1 MFTLGLDGLDIT
13 INTSIKLE
21 QNQYIFKNQTGEELG
36 NLVAVKRGYKLHI
49 CLPKMIRNSNS
60 VPFGV
65 SDYNHLSNVLEF
77 IKNNVLNLFKGEST
91 EITIQACEVNSTEDY
106 LNRVTKAY
114 NEIDKLIG
122 KLSTSKD
129 YIRACNEISAFAQVI
144 GKDSTEVLKLKHKLK
159 NRVSKIMTEYDD
171 KLEEIKHDISAFQSI
186 EITDTPEEARDLQ
199 QLATTKMYE
208 YMMQLNRDENT
219 NRRLVGNWIKGK
231 QELSRVDAVALTQL
245 SALPAYEKLF
255 KPLHREILG
264 QKIKKPEQIEHEKA
278 IAPMIEQKKQELS
291 RTYMD
296 SFMLRQA
303 LQRVT
308 LIDGEKL
315 ETDKKIMTPK
325 LQEGENLFD

>member
-1 MFTLGLDGLDIT
+1 MTYAERAYYSRHKKKIE
-13 INTSIKLE
+13 N
-21 QNQYIFKNQTGEELG
+21 EEERLWKI
-36 NLVAVKRGYKLHI
+36 A
-49 CLPKMIRNSNS
+49 
-60 VPFGV
+60 
-65 SDYNHLSNVLEF
+65 
-77 IKNNVLNLFKGEST
+77 
-91 EITIQACEVNSTEDY
+91 EVF
-106 LNRVTKAY
+106 

-122 KLSTSKD
+122 KLSTSKG
-129 YIRACNEISAFAQVI
+129 YIKVCNEISAFAQVI

-231 QELSRVDAVALTQL
+231 QELSRIDAVALTQL

-278 IAPMIEQKKQELS
+278 IAPMLEQKKQELS

-315 ETDKKIMTPK
+315 ETDKKIMTQQ
-325 LQEGENLFD
+325 LQKGENLFD

>member
-1 MFTLGLDGLDIT
+1 MTYAERAYYSRHKKRIE
-13 INTSIKLE
+13 N
-21 QNQYIFKNQTGEELG
+21 EEERLWKI
-36 NLVAVKRGYKLHI
+36 A
-49 CLPKMIRNSNS
+49 
-60 VPFGV
+60 
-65 SDYNHLSNVLEF
+65 
-77 IKNNVLNLFKGEST
+77 
-91 EITIQACEVNSTEDY
+91 EVF
-106 LNRVTKAY
+106 

-129 YIRACNEISAFAQVI
+129 YIKVCNEISAFAQVI
-144 GKDSTEVLKLKHKLK
+144 GKDATEILKLKHKLK
-159 NRVSKIMTEYDD
+159 NRVTDVMTEYDD
-171 KLEEIKHDISAFQSI
+171 KLENINHDISAFQSI
-186 EITDTPEEARDLQ
+186 KITDTPEEARDLQ

-278 IAPMIEQKKQELS
+278 IAPILKQKRQELAK
-291 RTYMD
+291 TYTE

-315 ETDKKIMTPK
+315 ETDKKIMTPQ

>member
-1 MFTLGLDGLDIT
+1 MTYAERAYYSRHKKKIE
-13 INTSIKLE
+13 N
-21 QNQYIFKNQTGEELG
+21 EEERLWKI
-36 NLVAVKRGYKLHI
+36 A
-49 CLPKMIRNSNS
+49 
-60 VPFGV
+60 
-65 SDYNHLSNVLEF
+65 
-77 IKNNVLNLFKGEST
+77 
-91 EITIQACEVNSTEDY
+91 EVF
-106 LNRVTKAY
+106 

-122 KLSTSKD
+122 KLSTSKG
-129 YIRACNEISAFAQVI
+129 YIKVCNEISAFAQVI

-278 IAPMIEQKKQELS
+278 IAPMLEQKRQELS
-291 RTYMD
+291 RIYMD

-315 ETDKKIMTPK
+315 ETDKKIMTPQ

>member
-1 MFTLGLDGLDIT
+1 MTYAERIYY
-13 INTSIKLE
+13 N
-21 QNQYIFKNQTGEELG
+21 
-36 NLVAVKRGYKLHI
+36 
-49 CLPKMIRNSNS
+49 RNKKQ
-60 VPFGV
+60 V
-65 SDYNHLSNVLEF
+65 D
-77 IKNNVLNLFKGEST
+77 
-91 EITIQACEVNSTEDY
+91 STEDY

-129 YIRACNEISAFAQVI
+129 YIRVCNEISSFAQVI
-144 GKDSTEVLKLKHKLK
+144 GKDATEILKLKRKLK
-159 NRVSKIMTEYDD
+159 DKVSDVMTEYDD
-171 KLEEIKHDISAFQSI
+171 KLENINHDISAFQSI

-219 NRRLVGNWIKGK
+219 NKRQVGNWIKGK
-231 QELSRVDAVALTQL
+231 KGLSRVDAMALTQL
-245 SALPAYEKLF
+245 STIPAYEKLF
-255 KPLHREILG
+255 KPLHKEILS
-264 QKIKKPEQIEHEKA
+264 QKIKKPEQIEHEKV
-278 IAPMIEQKKQELS
+278 IAPMLEQKRQELS

-308 LIDGEKL
+308 LIDGEKI

>member
-1 MFTLGLDGLDIT
+1 MNNKNGLNHKIRIYRAIRKGGILVTYAERAYYSKHRKKIE
-13 INTSIKLE
+13 N
-21 QNQYIFKNQTGEELG
+21 EEERLW
-36 NLVAVKRGYKLHI
+36 NIAKV
-49 CLPKMIRNSNS
+49 
-60 VPFGV
+60 F
-65 SDYNHLSNVLEF
+65 
-77 IKNNVLNLFKGEST
+77 
-91 EITIQACEVNSTEDY
+91 
-106 LNRVTKAY
+106 

-144 GKDSTEVLKLKHKLK
+144 GKDATEILKLKHKLK
-159 NRVSKIMTEYDD
+159 NRVSDVMTEYDG
-171 KLEEIKHDISAFQSI
+171 KLEQIKHDILAFQSV
-186 EITDTPEEARDLQ
+186 EITDTPKEARDLQ

-231 QELSRVDAVALTQL
+231 QALSRVDAMALTQL
-245 SALPAYEKLF
+245 STIPAYEKLF
-255 KPLHREILG
+255 KPLHKEILSR
-264 QKIKKPEQIEHEKA
+264 KIKKPEQIEHEKV
-278 IAPMIEQKKQELS
+278 IAPMLEQKRQELS

-308 LIDGEKL
+308 LIDGEKI

>member
-1 MFTLGLDGLDIT
+1 MTYAEGLYRRRH
-13 INTSIKLE
+13 KKQVE
-21 QNQYIFKNQTGEELG
+21 
-36 NLVAVKRGYKLHI
+36 
-49 CLPKMIRNSNS
+49 
-60 VPFGV
+60 
-65 SDYNHLSNVLEF
+65 
-77 IKNNVLNLFKGEST
+77 
-91 EITIQACEVNSTEDY
+91 STEDY

-129 YIRACNEISAFAQVI
+129 YIKVCNEVSAFAQVI
-144 GKDSTEVLKLKHKLK
+144 GKESTEVLKLKHKLK
-159 NRVSKIMTEYDD
+159 NKVLDVMTEYDD
-171 KLEEIKHDISAFQSI
+171 KLENINQDISAFQSI

-219 NRRLVGNWIKGK
+219 NKRQVGNWIKGK
-231 QELSRVDAVALTQL
+231 KGLSRVDAMALTQL
-245 SALPAYEKLF
+245 SALPTYEKLF
-255 KPLHREILG
+255 NPSHKKILS
-264 QKIKKPEQIEHEKA
+264 QKIRKPEQIEHEKA
-278 IAPMIEQKKQELS
+278 IAPMLEQKRKELAK
-291 RTYMD
+291 TYMD

-315 ETDKKIMTPK
+315 ETDKKIMTPQ

>member
-1 MFTLGLDGLDIT
+1 MTYAERVYYSRHKKKIE
-13 INTSIKLE
+13 N
-21 QNQYIFKNQTGEELG
+21 EEERLWKI
-36 NLVAVKRGYKLHI
+36 A
-49 CLPKMIRNSNS
+49 
-60 VPFGV
+60 
-65 SDYNHLSNVLEF
+65 
-77 IKNNVLNLFKGEST
+77 
-91 EITIQACEVNSTEDY
+91 EVF
-106 LNRVTKAY
+106 

-122 KLSTSKD
+122 KLNTSKD

-144 GKDSTEVLKLKHKLK
+144 GKDATEILKLKHKLK
-159 NRVSKIMTEYDD
+159 NRVTDVMTEYDD
-171 KLEEIKHDISAFQSI
+171 KLENINHDISAFQSI
-186 EITDTPEEARDLQ
+186 EITDTPEEARDLH
-199 QLATTKMYE
+199 QLATSKMYE

-278 IAPMIEQKKQELS
+278 IAPILKQKRQELAK
-291 RTYMD
+291 TYTE

-308 LIDGEKL
+308 LIDGKKL
-315 ETDKKIMTPK
+315 ETDKKIMTPQ

>member
-1 MFTLGLDGLDIT
+1 MQVY
-13 INTSIKLE
+13 TSSYIK
-21 QNQYIFKNQTGEELG
+21 
-36 NLVAVKRGYKLHI
+36 V
-49 CLPKMIRNSNS
+49 
-60 VPFGV
+60 
-65 SDYNHLSNVLEF
+65 
-77 IKNNVLNLFKGEST
+77 
-91 EITIQACEVNSTEDY
+91 
-106 LNRVTKAY
+106 
-114 NEIDKLIG
+114 
-122 KLSTSKD
+122 
-129 YIRACNEISAFAQVI
+129 CNEISAFAQVI

-278 IAPMIEQKKQELS
+278 IAPMLEQKRQELS
-291 RTYMD
+291 RIYMD

-315 ETDKKIMTPK
+315 ETDKKIMTPQ

>member
-1 MFTLGLDGLDIT
+1 MTYAEGLYRRRH
-13 INTSIKLE
+13 KKQVE
-21 QNQYIFKNQTGEELG
+21 
-36 NLVAVKRGYKLHI
+36 
-49 CLPKMIRNSNS
+49 
-60 VPFGV
+60 
-65 SDYNHLSNVLEF
+65 
-77 IKNNVLNLFKGEST
+77 
-91 EITIQACEVNSTEDY
+91 STEDY

-114 NEIDKLIG
+114 NEIDKLIE

-129 YIRACNEISAFAQVI
+129 YIRACNEISSFAQVI
-144 GKDSTEVLKLKHKLK
+144 GKDATEILKLKHKLK
-159 NRVSKIMTEYDD
+159 DKVSDVMTEYDD
-171 KLEEIKHDISAFQSI
+171 KLENINHDISAFQSI

-278 IAPMIEQKKQELS
+278 IAPILKQKRQELAK
-291 RTYMD
+291 TYTE

-308 LIDGEKL
+308 LIDGKKL
-315 ETDKKIMTPK
+315 ETDKKIMTPQ

>member
-1 MFTLGLDGLDIT
+1 MTYAEGLYRR
-13 INTSIKLE
+13 K
-21 QNQYIFKNQTGEELG
+21 
-36 NLVAVKRGYKLHI
+36 YKKKI
-49 CLPKMIRNSNS
+49 
-60 VPFGV
+60 
-65 SDYNHLSNVLEF
+65 E
-77 IKNNVLNLFKGEST
+77 
-91 EITIQACEVNSTEDY
+91 STEDY

-129 YIRACNEISAFAQVI
+129 YIRACNEISSFAQVI
-144 GKDSTEVLKLKHKLK
+144 GKDATEILKLKHKLK
-159 NRVSKIMTEYDD
+159 DKVSDVMTEYDD
-171 KLEEIKHDISAFQSI
+171 KLENINHDISAFQSI

-219 NRRLVGNWIKGK
+219 NKRQVGNWIKGK
-231 QELSRVDAVALTQL
+231 KGLSRVDAMALTQL
-245 SALPAYEKLF
+245 SALPTYEKLF
-255 KPLHREILG
+255 NPSHKKILS
-264 QKIKKPEQIEHEKA
+264 QKIRKPEQIEHEKV
-278 IAPMIEQKKQELS
+278 IAPMLEQKRQELS

-308 LIDGEKL
+308 LIDGEKI

>member
-1 MFTLGLDGLDIT
+1 MTYAERAYYSRHKKKIE
-13 INTSIKLE
+13 N
-21 QNQYIFKNQTGEELG
+21 EEERLWKI
-36 NLVAVKRGYKLHI
+36 A
-49 CLPKMIRNSNS
+49 
-60 VPFGV
+60 
-65 SDYNHLSNVLEF
+65 
-77 IKNNVLNLFKGEST
+77 
-91 EITIQACEVNSTEDY
+91 EVF
-106 LNRVTKAY
+106 

-122 KLSTSKD
+122 KLSTSKG
-129 YIRACNEISAFAQVI
+129 YIKVCNEISAFAQVI

-278 IAPMIEQKKQELS
+278 IAPMLEQKKQELS

-315 ETDKKIMTPK
+315 ETDKKIMTQQ
-325 LQEGENLFD
+325 LQKGENLFD

>member
-1 MFTLGLDGLDIT
+1 MTYAERAYYSRHKKKIE
-13 INTSIKLE
+13 N
-21 QNQYIFKNQTGEELG
+21 EEERLWKI
-36 NLVAVKRGYKLHI
+36 A
-49 CLPKMIRNSNS
+49 
-60 VPFGV
+60 
-65 SDYNHLSNVLEF
+65 
-77 IKNNVLNLFKGEST
+77 
-91 EITIQACEVNSTEDY
+91 EVF
-106 LNRVTKAY
+106 

-122 KLSTSKD
+122 KLSTSKG
-129 YIRACNEISAFAQVI
+129 YIKVCNEISALAQVI

-171 KLEEIKHDISAFQSI
+171 KLEEIKHDISVFQSI

-208 YMMQLNRDENT
+208 YMMKLNRDENT

-264 QKIKKPEQIEHEKA
+264 QKIKKPEQIEHEKV
-278 IAPMIEQKKQELS
+278 IAPMLEQKRQELS

-308 LIDGEKL
+308 LIDGEKI
-315 ETDKKIMTPK
+315 EIDKKIMTPK

>member
-1 MFTLGLDGLDIT
+1 MTYAESAYYSKHRKKIE
-13 INTSIKLE
+13 N
-21 QNQYIFKNQTGEELG
+21 NEEERLWKI
-36 NLVAVKRGYKLHI
+36 A
-49 CLPKMIRNSNS
+49 
-60 VPFGV
+60 
-65 SDYNHLSNVLEF
+65 
-77 IKNNVLNLFKGEST
+77 
-91 EITIQACEVNSTEDY
+91 EVF
-106 LNRVTKAY
+106 

-122 KLSTSKD
+122 KLNTSKD

-144 GKDSTEVLKLKHKLK
+144 GKDATEILKLKHKLK
-159 NRVSKIMTEYDD
+159 DRVADVMTKYDD
-171 KLEEIKHDISAFQSI
+171 KLENINQDISAFQSI
-186 EITDTPEEARDLQ
+186 VITDTPEEARDLQ

-231 QELSRVDAVALTQL
+231 QALSRVDAMALSQL
-245 SALPAYEKLF
+245 SIIPAYEKLF
-255 KPLHREILG
+255 KPLYKEILS

-278 IAPMIEQKKQELS
+278 IAPMLEQKRQELS

-308 LIDGEKL
+308 LIDGEKK
-315 ETDKKIMTPK
+315 ETEMTPK